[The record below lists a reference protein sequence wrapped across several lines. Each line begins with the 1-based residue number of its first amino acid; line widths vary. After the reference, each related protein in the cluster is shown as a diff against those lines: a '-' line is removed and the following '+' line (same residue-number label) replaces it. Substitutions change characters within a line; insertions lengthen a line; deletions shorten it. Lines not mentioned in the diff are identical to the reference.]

1 MAEEITGALTQA
13 QAAQPPQDAQQPAP
27 LGNKDLIANYFA
39 KVQAQDAAAT
49 TALNERRRRLLE
61 LTGARQQMFDPKM
74 LRLSAA
80 LAKPTQTGSFGESLG
95 NASAAMADEQE
106 KEMARKQQELKLQM
120 EIEQMMQSQGRQM
133 LGNELAANI
142 FANRQ
147 PPTAGGA
154 PMSAPVAQPPAA
166 APVIPAAPVNNLPA
180 ATTKQTS
187 PFIDGRSTGTLGAL
201 QTQPAAPVQAPA
213 PVPAPA
219 PEMSQAPAQQSFGL
233 PPRKKGMFDDLDDD
247 SAFALG
253 LVSPD
258 LAKQI
263 EQNKENQRKARETQ
277 IKEAEYGLKEQSVK
291 GVVPGVGDKEMP
303 VDFWN
308 QLRNAKSMDEIK
320 SLYGKYRL
328 PWDVVKEKDGTQR
341 FKTPNEIELDKEEGK
356 AKLTERPE
364 KFTVPELGRG
374 QFELLPSE
382 YRDYR
387 KAKSEGKDALQ
398 QWFNSSHPEFG
409 VTVEGAKKVK
419 PTGQATGVESSGERD
434 IREAKE
440 KKVGEQ
446 RAISEV
452 KNRDEII
459 NNAKAADRLQ
469 LPAMAI
475 YNLAKDPVR
484 GKALGLLED
493 PTVGDAFMGVVAQG
507 AQVGSYNVGIPAIR
521 DAVAKL
527 SGNNKEEAS
536 KIMSSLQMLAKNFA
550 IIELNLTRQ
559 YLQGEG
565 AVTEGERA
573 IVRNISG
580 GVGTRRD
587 VAMSQAEMFIQRA
600 EFDRRVKQELLAW
613 EKKNPNKS
621 FDEFSESDNYK
632 TLWNALNKNMD
643 TIYNKY
649 YGDKSNTKSS
659 AKNSAAPSPVLGREV
674 PANSTVRRPVWDPV
688 KGDWK

>member
-27 LGNKDLIANYFA
+27 QPAPLGNKDLIANYFA
-39 KVQAQDAAAT
+39 KVQQQDAAAT

-80 LAKPTQTGSFGESLG
+80 LARPTQTGSFGESLG
-95 NASAAMADEQE
+95 YASAAMADEQE
-106 KEMARKQQELKLQM
+106 KELARKQQELKLQM
-120 EIEQMMQSQGRQM
+120 EIEQMMQAQGRQM

-147 PPTAGGA
+147 APAASGA
-154 PMSAPVAQPPAA
+154 PMSAPVAQPPAVA
-166 APVIPAAPVNNLPA
+166 APAPAMPAVNKN
-180 ATTKQTS
+180 S
-187 PFIDGRSTGTLGAL
+187 PFIDGRPTGAL
-201 QTQPAAPVQAPA
+201 QAAAPAAAPAPA
-213 PVPAPA
+213 PVMP
-219 PEMSQAPAQQSFGL
+219 QAPTPQAPMQQSFGL

-277 IKEAEYGLKEQSVK
+277 IKEAEYGLKSQSIK

-308 QLRNAKSMDEIK
+308 QLRNAQSMDEIK

-341 FKTPNEIELDKEEGK
+341 FKTPNEIEFDKEEGK
-356 AKLTERPE
+356 ARLTERPE
-364 KFTVPELGRG
+364 KFTIPELGRG
-374 QFELLPSE
+374 QFELMPSE

-387 KAKSEGKDALQ
+387 KAKAEGKDALQ

-409 VTVEGAKKVK
+409 VTVDGAKKVK
-419 PTGQATGVESSGERD
+419 PAGEAMGVESAGERD

-469 LPAMAI
+469 MPAMAI

-527 SGNNKEEAS
+527 SGNNKEEAA

-621 FDEFSESDNYK
+621 FDEFSESDQYK

-649 YGDKSNTKSS
+649 YGDKSNTKPSTKS
-659 AKNSAAPSPVLGREV
+659 SAAPSPALGREM

-688 KGDWK
+688 KGEWK

>member
-1 MAEEITGALTQA
+1 MAEEITGALNQV
-13 QAAQPPQDAQQPAP
+13 QAAQPPQPEQQQPAP
-27 LGNKDLIANYFA
+27 LGNRDLIANYFA
-39 KVQAQDAAAT
+39 KVQQQDAAAT

-80 LAKPTQTGSFGESLG
+80 LAKPTVTGSFGESLG

-106 KEMARKQQELKLQM
+106 KELARKQQELKLQM

-147 PPTAGGA
+147 APTASGA
-154 PMSAPVAQPPAA
+154 PMSAPVAPAA
-166 APVIPAAPVNNLPA
+166 APAPV
-180 ATTKQTS
+180 TTAVSKTS
-187 PFIDGRSTGTLGAL
+187 PFIDGRPTGAL
-201 QTQPAAPVQAPA
+201 QAAAPVAPA
-213 PVPAPA
+213 PVMP
-219 PEMSQAPAQQSFGL
+219 QAPMPQVSTQQSFGL

-277 IKEAEYGLKEQSVK
+277 IKEAEYELKGQTIK
-291 GVVPGVGDKEMP
+291 GIVPGVGANEMP
-303 VDFWN
+303 MDFWN
-308 QLRNAKSMDEIK
+308 QLRNAKSMDELK

-356 AKLTERPE
+356 AKLSERPE
-364 KFTVPELGRG
+364 KYTIPEIGRG
-374 QFELLPSE
+374 QFELMPSE

-387 KAKSEGKDALQ
+387 KAKAEGKDALQ

-409 VTVEGAKKVK
+409 VTIEGAKKTK
-419 PTGQATGVESSGERD
+419 PTGEATGVESSGQRD

-440 KKVGEQ
+440 KKVAEQ

-452 KNRDEII
+452 KSRDEII
-459 NNAKAADRLQ
+459 SNAKSADSLQ
-469 LPAMAI
+469 TPALAI

-493 PTVGDAFMGVVAQG
+493 PTVGDAFMGVIAQG

-527 SGNNKEEAS
+527 SGNNKAEANQ
-536 KIMSSLQMLAKNFA
+536 IMSSLQMLAKNFA

-559 YLQGEG
+559 YLKGEG

-621 FDEFSESDNYK
+621 FDEFSESDQYK

-649 YGDKSNTKSS
+649 YGDKTNTKS
-659 AKNSAAPSPVLGREV
+659 
-674 PANSTVRRPVWDPV
+674 PANKPTTEGRQLPADSSVNTPVYGIDANGKPYR
-688 KGDWK
+688 KN